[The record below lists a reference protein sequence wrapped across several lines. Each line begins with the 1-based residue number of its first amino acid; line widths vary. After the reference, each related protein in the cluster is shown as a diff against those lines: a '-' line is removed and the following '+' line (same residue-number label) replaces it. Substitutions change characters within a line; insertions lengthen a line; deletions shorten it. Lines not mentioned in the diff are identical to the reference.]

1 MLTDKQNIDQLFQ
14 EKLRDY
20 EKTPPVFIWNRIESE
35 LNVHRRNR
43 NIILLKWTGFA
54 AAILLAFMAGWWMT
68 DPGVQ
73 STIHE
78 NSITGTV
85 KQITEPQ
92 GSANEKQSLTQTVV
106 SDISAGVVLNKVSHV
121 QNASKEYK
129 PAISSLASF
138 ATNTSFLSKNSG
150 IPSMESKEP
159 ALVDVEKEFL
169 SHYQNNIQ
177 KLKKLSQWFYSFKN
191 DSNHHD
197 TNRESNTVYALNK
210 QYNSDDQP
218 VFVPESKKETFS
230 KKGNWIMSAGI
241 APVFSSGIG
250 YNSAS
255 KTSAETSISGKMM
268 AGYKMGKKIVIKSGI
283 IYSQIKQVTNNI
295 DFSSTSQT
303 SDFHFK
309 TSRASTPSG
318 EVNLNKSNAIKMELL
333 YSRSNSLL
341 TGYQADLTQEFG
353 YIEIPAEVTYKI
365 IDHKFNVGITGGI
378 STNLLV
384 GNKAGLFENGQ
395 KINSGETTSLRDV
408 TYSGAMGLAFGY
420 NMGNGITFTVE
431 PRIKHFLNSL
441 SSNKAVDFKPYQLD
455 IMTGVTY
462 SFN

>member
-1 MLTDKQNIDQLFQ
+1 MLTDKQNVDQLFQ
-14 EKLRDY
+14 VKLRDY
-20 EKTPPVFIWNRIESE
+20 EKTPPVFVWNRIESE
-35 LNVHRRNR
+35 LNAHQRTR
-43 NIILLKWTGFA
+43 NIILLKWAGFA
-54 AAILLAFMAGWWMT
+54 AAIIVAFMAGWWMT
-68 DPGVQ
+68 NPSVQ
-73 STIHE
+73 SVIHE
-78 NSITGTV
+78 NSITEIV
-85 KQITEPQ
+85 KKKTDLQ
-92 GSANEKQSLTQTVV
+92 GSANDKQSLTQAAV
-106 SDISAGVVLNKVSHV
+106 SDISTSVVQNKVSHV

-138 ATNTSFLSKNSG
+138 AANTSFLSKNSG

-159 ALVDVEKEFL
+159 VLVDVEKEFL

-197 TNRESNTVYALNK
+197 TTRESKTVFVLNK
-210 QYNSDDQP
+210 QYNTNDRSL
-218 VFVPESKKETFS
+218 FVPDSKKEAYNRNG
-230 KKGNWIMSAGI
+230 KWIMSAGI
-241 APVFSSGIG
+241 APVFTSGVG

-255 KTSAETSISGKMM
+255 KTSVETSISGKMM
-268 AGYKMGKKIVIKSGI
+268 AGYKIGKRVVIKSGI
-283 IYSQIKQVTNNI
+283 IYSQIKQVTTNV
-295 DFSSTSQT
+295 DFNSTGLA
-303 SDFHFK
+303 SDFQVK

-318 EVNLNKSNAIKMELL
+318 DVSLNKSNAIKMELL
-333 YSRSNSLL
+333 YSRNNSLL

-365 IDHKFNVGITGGI
+365 IDHKFNVGLTGGI

-395 KINSGETTSLRDV
+395 KINSGETNSLRDV

-441 SSNKAVDFKPYQLD
+441 SSNKAVEFKPYQLD